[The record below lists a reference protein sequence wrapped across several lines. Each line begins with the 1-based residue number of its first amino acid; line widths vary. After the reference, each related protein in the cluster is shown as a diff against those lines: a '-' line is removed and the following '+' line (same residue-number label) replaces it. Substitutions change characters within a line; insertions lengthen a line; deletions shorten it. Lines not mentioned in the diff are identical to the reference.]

1 MKHLVEQLEKK
12 GLLNGETLALDAAF
26 IKAYSRRDPQN
37 NSRGLSDI
45 EARLR
50 KQGANVTLGYGIHL
64 AVDTGSEMPSAVV
77 VEPANVNEK
86 KVAPS
91 LLHKTVSKKKSWKSL
106 VADSQYSSEAFR
118 DEVRHLDV
126 EPVIPY
132 PKNQM
137 KGKKVLRVDRK
148 FRSHGPAK
156 LKRLYRRRSAVERVT
171 SRLKHYF
178 GLKHLRTRGLRNA
191 LTHTLLCIL
200 AMLITALSSILHG
213 HTNLIRSPVSLMKL
227 TGKL

>member
-1 MKHLVEQLEKK
+1 
-12 GLLNGETLALDAAF
+12 
-26 IKAYSRRDPQN
+26 
-37 NSRGLSDI
+37 
-45 EARLR
+45 
-50 KQGANVTLGYGIHL
+50 VTLGYGIHL

-86 KVAPS
+86 KAAPS
-91 LLHKTVSKKKSWKSL
+91 LLHKATRKKKRRWKSL

-132 PKNQM
+132 PRNQM

-148 FRSHGPAK
+148 FRSHGPTK

-191 LTHTLLCIL
+191 IIHTLLCIL
-200 AMLITALSSILHG
+200 AMLTTSLSSILHG
-213 HTNLIRSPVSLMKL
+213 YTNLMRSPVSLMKL